1 LLPPPL
7 KYVNKQTKESMVS
20 EAAAVGDWEHPSST
34 TSHQQCYHPQTALT
48 SDLGKLQRDI
58 CLVGIKYFENTR
70 PQN

>member
-1 LLPPPL
+1 
-7 KYVNKQTKESMVS
+7 MVS